1 MEGGSPGRRSS
12 SEGMRLSVASGVTAA
27 DGVALVAPPDAV
39 GVGAAAAVMLAF
51 DRGDIFLQFILPHGL
66 LELTCI
72 FVAAAAGL
80 HIFWAWVAPGRRSRA
95 ESLASEG
102 RALAT
107 VAIGLVFALA
117 LSGLVEGFVT
127 PQTWPWQVKIAL
139 GAAALAVFLVYM
151 LVVGRRA
158 VRLGET
164 GDLTEYEA
172 GTPTLVAG

>member
-1 MEGGSPGRRSS
+1 MKTATGALVAEGGGFWLPPF
-12 SEGMRLSVASGVTAA
+12 LTAA
-27 DGVALVAPPDAV
+27 DHGCPVYDPMALGLATPPT
-39 GVGAAAAVMLAF
+39 
-51 DRGDIFLQFILPHGL
+51 P
-66 LELTCI
+66 
-72 FVAAAAGL
+72 
-80 HIFWAWVAPGRRSRA
+80 
-95 ESLASEG
+95 
-102 RALAT
+102 LAT